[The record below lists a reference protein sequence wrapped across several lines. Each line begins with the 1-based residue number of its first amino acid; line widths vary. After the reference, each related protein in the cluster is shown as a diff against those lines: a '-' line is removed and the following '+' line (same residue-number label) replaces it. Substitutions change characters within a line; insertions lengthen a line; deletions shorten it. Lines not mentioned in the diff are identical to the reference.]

1 MPEIAAVGLIGA
13 IVTFLVVNWNLY
25 WVHRSFQR
33 PSFQTLN
40 HNLSKVG
47 RYWSLEQ
54 GRVIEVETGKT
65 QEEIQKK
72 DHQKATWSAFIFGTM
87 MIFLSWIGLLIFA
100 IYFVSITKLA
110 KSRLEQR
117 IFASSLVQDSN
128 LSQSQIQSTLK
139 ELDQFDR

>member
-1 MPEIAAVGLIGA
+1 MPEIAAVGLVGA

-33 PSFQTLN
+33 PQVLTLN
-40 HNLSKVG
+40 HNLSKIG
-47 RYWSLEQ
+47 RYWSIEQ

-72 DHQKATWSAFIFGTM
+72 DHQKATRSAFIFGTM
-87 MIFLSWIGLLIFA
+87 MIFLSWFGLLVFA

-117 IFASSLVQDSN
+117 IFTSSLVQDSN
-128 LSQSQIQSTLK
+128 LSQSQVQSSLK
-139 ELDQFDR
+139 ELENLG